1 MNVNDEKDRAS
12 LRAKINLETSRMT
25 WKELL
30 RFFAAGS
37 IIVVSDAADLVEVAA
52 CIADDDK
59 ESVVK
64 WMAEGVIGKVSD
76 AQAEA
81 WLKADAALWTA
92 IVKPWILVQEKKDKA
107 GMH

>member
-12 LRAKINLETSRMT
+12 LRAKINLETSRMP

-37 IIVVSDAADLVEVAA
+37 VIVVADAADLVEVAG
-52 CIADDDK
+52 CVADDDK
-59 ESVVK
+59 EAVAK
-64 WMAEGVIGKVSD
+64 WMTEGLIEKVSD

-81 WLKADAALWTA
+81 WLKADTALWA
-92 IVKPWILVQEKKDKA
+92 VVVKPWILVQERKNKA